1 MITAYRIWREPGEP
15 AASAIRMLSALMEEP
30 SQSKDLV
37 RRRCGLEQK
46 TLVECRKDAGLTQ
59 DYMAHE
65 LGITRSRYA
74 QIEHDP
80 SNITIKQARKICAVL
95 GRAYETIIFK
105 KFVN

>member
-1 MITAYRIWREPGEP
+1 M
-15 AASAIRMLSALMEEP
+15 
-30 SQSKDLV
+30 
-37 RRRCGLEQK
+37 EQK

-59 DYMAHE
+59 DDMARE
-65 LGITRSRYA
+65 LGVTRSRYA

-95 GRAYETIIFK
+95 GQAYETIIFN